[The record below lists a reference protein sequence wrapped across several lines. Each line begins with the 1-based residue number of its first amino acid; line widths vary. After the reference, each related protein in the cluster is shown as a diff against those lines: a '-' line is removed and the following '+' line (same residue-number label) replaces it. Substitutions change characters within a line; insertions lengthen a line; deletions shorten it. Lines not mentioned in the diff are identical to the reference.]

1 MPPDTEVIETRL
13 AMLAERLTDLKALQE
28 TTFDE
33 YQQNRILNVLQ
44 EHLVDFE
51 QFATAISDLISEN

>member
-13 AMLAERLTDLKALQE
+13 AMLAEHLIDLKVLQE

-33 YQQNRILNVLQ
+33 YQQNRILRGYVERSLQ
-44 EHLVDFE
+44 LC
-51 QFATAISDLISEN
+51 I

>member
-13 AMLAERLTDLKALQE
+13 AMLAERVTYLKALQE

-33 YQQNRILNVLQ
+33 
-44 EHLVDFE
+44 DFGR
-51 QFATAISDLISEN
+51 FATAISVFISDK